1 MRLSEAFKALDALN
15 EDTFSL
21 SDEGIKKLAEFENND
36 DLVDELSII
45 DLEAE
50 TEDDFEESYVGKVI
64 LDCCVCHSKLYKDKE
79 DVEIDEESQLA
90 NVGEDCP
97 YCYTPDGFKVIGE
110 VAAFNK
116 VAEESEVD
124 DTTPVDDVDE
134 KPTEE
139 EVNDDK
145 DSEKIE
151 ESLDTEKVEE
161 DTENDDNLEEDKQD
175 EPINESVNNVN
186 VETDDDIINVSTDD
200 SGKVSVTTE
209 PKGTEDTITDDAEVV
224 IPVSDETE
232 NELLNATSEEEV
244 IDTEETFGD
253 DVDVEIEDFDEE
265 SFDDLGEQ
273 YFREA
278 YNNVETFRTV
288 NVTETNEGLLVEG
301 VIKFTSGNDKKT
313 SFLFE
318 SHTIDKDNKVR
329 FIGEN
334 KELNTGKAAFT
345 VTGSL
350 NENKLIVESLN
361 YNYEVKDD
369 EGNTNRLSGIV
380 KRG

>member
-186 VETDDDIINVSTDD
+186 VETDDDIINVYSPDDDTLKIDTDSKSIAID
-200 SGKVSVTTE
+200 TDAYSDVQLLKTAILSNSNASDLRLLKSDFSDAADVSDIKVCMLVSSSGNAYDYYSVSPFFSLENLEFVSDGTKVGATASFSNMLSDAKTVTMILVVKNSAGAIE
-209 PKGTEDTITDDAEVV
+209 QVYSSDTI
-224 IPVSDETE
+224 S
-232 NELLNATSEEEV
+232 
-244 IDTEETFGD
+244 
-253 DVDVEIEDFDEE
+253 
-265 SFDDLGEQ
+265 
-273 YFREA
+273 
-278 YNNVETFRTV
+278 VETDEDLSIEPVETAGGDVCVFFVDNWSSRTGIMS
-288 NVTETNEGLLVEG
+288 NIYT
-301 VIKFTSGNDKKT
+301 
-313 SFLFE
+313 
-318 SHTIDKDNKVR
+318 H
-329 FIGEN
+329 
-334 KELNTGKAAFT
+334 
-345 VTGSL
+345 SL
-350 NENKLIVESLN
+350 N
-361 YNYEVKDD
+361 
-369 EGNTNRLSGIV
+369 
-380 KRG
+380 